1 MGPEQ
6 MESSSNRGA
15 GLKKQYR
22 REQSTMKRP
31 ARIARTVTATQRG
44 KSLLLLSVRE
54 KPLEAAADVLEAPA
68 LLVEDV
74 EVFDCDEEDAE
85 DVGEAVEDEVV
96 AWLVVG
102 AEDDADD
109 EVLDDGRVDIV
120 LTAAVELALL

>member
-1 MGPEQ
+1 
-6 MESSSNRGA
+6 
-15 GLKKQYR
+15 
-22 REQSTMKRP
+22 MKRP

-54 KPLEAAADVLEAPA
+54 KPLEAAADVLEAPE

>member
-1 MGPEQ
+1 M
-6 MESSSNRGA
+6 
-15 GLKKQYR
+15 
-22 REQSTMKRP
+22 
-31 ARIARTVTATQRG
+31 
-44 KSLLLLSVRE
+44 LLLSVRE
-54 KPLEAAADVLEAPA
+54 KPLEAAADVLEALA

-85 DVGEAVEDEVV
+85 DVGEDVEDEVV

-109 EVLDDGRVDIV
+109 EVLDDGRVDVV